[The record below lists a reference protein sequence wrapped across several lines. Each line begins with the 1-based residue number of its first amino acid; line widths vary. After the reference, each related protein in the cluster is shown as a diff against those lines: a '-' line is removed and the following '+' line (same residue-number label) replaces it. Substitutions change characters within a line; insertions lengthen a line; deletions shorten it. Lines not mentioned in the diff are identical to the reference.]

1 MSGWVEY
8 YTSMRSKAKNDFEK
22 DFWKLMVNAVSMFLK
37 QGFYHL
43 HGSYIF
49 LTMLVFQK
57 HSVLIYFQ
65 VYGKTIE
72 NVLDRDIT
80 KICRTKEQFLQ
91 HVTRTNYKQHIIIN
105 DELVIVFLKQT
116 YVYFNKP
123 FYIGFSIL
131 KISKTLMTDFWY
143 LVLKKYYGKD
153 VTCLYSH
160 TDSFIIKVS

>member
-1 MSGWVEY
+1 
-8 YTSMRSKAKNDFEK
+8 
-22 DFWKLMVNAVSMFLK
+22 MF
-37 QGFYHL
+37 
-43 HGSYIF
+43 
-49 LTMLVFQK
+49 VFQK

-91 HVTRTNYKQHIIIN
+91 HVTRTNYKRHKIIN

-131 KISKTLMTDFWY
+131 EISKTLMTDFWY

-153 VTCLYSH
+153 VTCLYSD
-160 TDSFIIKVS
+160 TDSFIIKVSY

>member
-8 YTSMRSKAKNDFEK
+8 CTSMRSKAKNDFEK

-43 HGSYIF
+43 NASYIF
-49 LTMLVFQK
+49 LTMFVFQK

-116 YVYFNKP
+116 YV
-123 FYIGFSIL
+123 
-131 KISKTLMTDFWY
+131 
-143 LVLKKYYGKD
+143 
-153 VTCLYSH
+153 
-160 TDSFIIKVS
+160 

>member
-1 MSGWVEY
+1 
-8 YTSMRSKAKNDFEK
+8 
-22 DFWKLMVNAVSMFLK
+22 MF
-37 QGFYHL
+37 
-43 HGSYIF
+43 
-49 LTMLVFQK
+49 VFQK

-91 HVTRTNYKQHIIIN
+91 HVTRTNYKQHVIIN

-131 KISKTLMTDFWY
+131 EISKTLMTDFWY
-143 LVLKKYYGKD
+143 LVLKSTTEK
-153 VTCLYSH
+153 TLH
-160 TDSFIIKVS
+160 AFIQTQIASS